1 MKTMTCKQLG
11 GACDTEFTANS
22 FEEIAQMSKAHGM
35 EMMQKNDQAH
45 MHAMGEMR
53 ELMQNSNAMNEWF
66 EGKRKE
72 FELLPDSE

>member
-1 MKTMTCKQLG
+1 
-11 GACDTEFTANS
+11 
-22 FEEIAQMSKAHGM
+22 MSKDHGM
-35 EMMQKNDQAH
+35 EMMQKMDQPH
-45 MHAMGEMR
+45 LQAMGKMR